1 MNELKTRN
9 LPRMKEKKKI
19 NKTNMK
25 KESRTVKKQKY
36 KCCICISVILKK
48 EKNKK

>member
-9 LPRMKEKKKI
+9 LPRMKKKKKI

-25 KESRTVKKQKY
+25 KRIKNRKKIEIQVLY
-36 KCCICISVILKK
+36 LYFGYFEERKK
-48 EKNKK
+48 